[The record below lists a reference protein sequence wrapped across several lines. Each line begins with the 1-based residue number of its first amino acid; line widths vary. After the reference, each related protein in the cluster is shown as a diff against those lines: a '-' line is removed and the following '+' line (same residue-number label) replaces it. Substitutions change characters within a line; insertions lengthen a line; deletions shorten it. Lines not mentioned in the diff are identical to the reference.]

1 MTSASLARVAP
12 ADDDTDEAAPEQAL
26 ALIEPAPDEA
36 PPVAQAPRAYRWLG
50 WQEDGY
56 AFDLSSGTAP
66 DRLKRFLG
74 LGLTL
79 LSSPQLTD
87 GPLHIPVAAVTE
99 GKRAV
104 LVTKAPGP
112 RPHEAFKRLALNVRL
127 TDGETATLRAYMQRA
142 VNGAWSIRGGGLQ
155 ALYAAVVAEPFI
167 GDVVGKRNPL
177 VRELHS
183 RQTEGAVSD
192 EAAQDF
198 RAEQGDFFPLL
209 VGFDAIVRQ
218 IASQAQTTAEIAYR
232 PGWLLG
238 DVEAERVAVTTR
250 RGHRHAL
257 VNPWWLQDLL
267 DTARNN
273 DAAWTAATLTVYLE
287 AAFVAAAV
295 VGGPRLSADHAQD
308 LVVHLAAASA
318 DQIPHTE
325 RLLRRCLRAHM
336 LLQGDRLTKR
346 RTAAAIEK
354 TNAAIKAGRQRLPL
368 TRDMLTGLRAMC
380 REQHTLTGL
389 ALWAEV
395 ADYSA
400 EQLCDVCAGV
410 EPGQAFKAITSY
422 VLRSAT

>member
-1 MTSASLARVAP
+1 MTSAALARVLP
-12 ADDDTDEAAPEQAL
+12 ADDSTDEAAPEQAPAL
-26 ALIEPAPDEA
+26 ASPADTAPPAPA
-36 PPVAQAPRAYRWLG
+36 APRTFRWLG

-56 AFDLSSGTAP
+56 AFDLSMGPAH

-79 LSSPQLTD
+79 LSSPQLKD
-87 GPLHIPVAAVTE
+87 GPLHLPLATVTE
-99 GKRAV
+99 SKRAV
-104 LVTKAPGP
+104 LVTKAPGD
-112 RPHEAFKRLALNVRL
+112 RPHDVFKRLARNARL
-127 TDGETATLRAYMQRA
+127 TDADTATLRAYMKRA
-142 VNGAWSIRGGGLQ
+142 AASAWSIRGGGLQ
-155 ALYAAVVAEPFI
+155 ALYAAVVAEPFL
-167 GDVVGKRNPL
+167 GDVLGARNPL

-192 EAAQDF
+192 DAAHDF

-218 IASQAQTTAEIAYR
+218 IAAQAQTTAEIAYR

-238 DVEAERVAVTTR
+238 DMQTERVAVATR

-273 DAAWTAATLTVYLE
+273 DAAWTAATLTLYLE

-295 VGGPRLSADHAQD
+295 VGGPRLSADQAQD

-318 DQIPHTE
+318 DQLPHIE

-410 EPGQAFKAITSY
+410 EPVQAFKAITSY

>member
-1 MTSASLARVAP
+1 MTSSALAQVLHT
-12 ADDDTDEAAPEQAL
+12 DDTDEQAPAAEAAPQA
-26 ALIEPAPDEA
+26 
-36 PPVAQAPRAYRWLG
+36 PVTPRAYRWLG
-50 WQEDGY
+50 WQESGY
-56 AFDLSSGTAP
+56 LFDLSMGPAP
-66 DRLKRFLG
+66 ARLQKFLG

-79 LSSPQLTD
+79 LSTPQFKD
-87 GPLHIPVAAVTE
+87 GPLHIPVAAVVE

-112 RPHEAFKRLALNVRL
+112 RPHAVFRRLAQNQRL
-127 TDGETATLRAYMQRA
+127 GDSEIATLAAFMRHA
-142 VNGAWSIRGGGLQ
+142 VAGAWSIRGGGLQ
-155 ALYAAVVAEPFI
+155 AILAAIVAEPFV
-167 GDVVGKRNPL
+167 GDALGARNPL

-183 RQTEGAVSD
+183 RHTQGGEITDAQ
-192 EAAQDF
+192 AQDF
-198 RAEQGDFFPLL
+198 RAEQADFFPLL
-209 VGFDAIVRQ
+209 LGFDAVMRT
-218 IASQAQTTAEIAYR
+218 IASQAQTTAEINVR

-238 DVEAERVAVTTR
+238 DPAAERVAVTTR
-250 RGHRHAL
+250 RGHRIAL

-267 DTARNN
+267 DDARNN
-273 DAAWTAATLTVYLE
+273 DAAWTSATLTIYLE

-295 VGGPRLSADHAQD
+295 VGGPRLSTEQAQD

-318 DQIPHTE
+318 DQLPHIE

-346 RTAAAIEK
+346 RTAAAIDK
-354 TNAAIKAGRQRLPL
+354 QNAAIKAGRQRLPL

-410 EPGQAFKAITSY
+410 EPANAFKAISTY

>member
-26 ALIEPAPDEA
+26 AVIEPEPDEA
-36 PPVAQAPRAYRWLG
+36 PPVVQSPRTYRWLG

-56 AFDLSSGTAP
+56 AFDLSLGTAP
-66 DRLKRFLG
+66 ARLQKFLG

-79 LSSPQLTD
+79 LSSPQLKD
-87 GPLHIPVAAVTE
+87 GPLHLPVAVVTE
-99 GKRAV
+99 SKRAV

-112 RPHEAFKRLALNVRL
+112 RPHEAFKRLARNVRL
-127 TDGETATLRAYMQRA
+127 TDGETSTLRAYMKRA
-142 VNGAWSIRGGGLQ
+142 VAAAWSIRGGGLQ
-155 ALYAAVVAEPFI
+155 ALFAAVIAEPF
-167 GDVVGKRNPL
+167 VGNVLGARNPL

-192 EAAQDF
+192 DAARDF

-218 IASQAQTTAEIAYR
+218 IAAQAQTTAEIEFR

-238 DVEAERVAVTTR
+238 DTQAERVAVATR
-250 RGHRHAL
+250 RSHRHAL

-267 DTARNN
+267 DDARNN
-273 DAAWTAATLTVYLE
+273 DAAWTSATLTLYLE

-295 VGGPRLSADHAQD
+295 VGGPRLSAEQAQD

-318 DQIPHTE
+318 DQLPHIE

-410 EPGQAFKAITSY
+410 EPTQAFKAISTY